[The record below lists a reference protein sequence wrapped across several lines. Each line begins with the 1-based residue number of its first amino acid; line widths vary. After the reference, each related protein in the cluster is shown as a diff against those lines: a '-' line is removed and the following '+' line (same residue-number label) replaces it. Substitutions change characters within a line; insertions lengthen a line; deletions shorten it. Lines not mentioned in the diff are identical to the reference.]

1 MARKNAKNDT
11 STPTNPSTQATSSS
25 HKKKKKKGNPLIAVL
40 IILVGVGVLLYPVV
54 ATQWNNFGQQRA
66 ADEYA
71 KLEKSAPPEV
81 LDTAWEDAHRYNESR
96 PVSAQV
102 MDAWNDHANESSP
115 EYQQYLQYLSQLAE
129 TDAMGQI
136 MIPSIKSKLPIYHGT
151 GPSALDRGVGHLY
164 GTDLPVGGE
173 NRHAVL
179 SAHTGIQTATLWDN
193 LVKVKEG
200 DAFYVAVS
208 GHKLKYEVDQIKVV
222 TPDHTDDLGREP
234 GKDYITLITCTPY
247 GINTHRLLVRGHQ
260 VPMDPS
266 EEKVFEES
274 TVVWQWW
281 MWAIVAAAA
290 LVLALLAWWLRKNSR
305 KAQRSN
311 LTQRSN

>member
-1 MARKNAKNDT
+1 MARNCANSDT
-11 STPTNPSTQATSSS
+11 PSPTHSNSQTMSAPHRQ
-25 HKKKKKKGNPLIAVL
+25 KKKKNNPLIAVL
-40 IILVGVGVLLYPVV
+40 IILIGVGVLLYPVV

-81 LDTAWEDAHRYNESR
+81 LNTAWEDAHRYNESR

-102 MDAWNDHANESSP
+102 MDAWNDHADESSP

-136 MIPSIKSKLPIYHGT
+136 MIPSISSKLPIYHGT

-164 GTDLPVGGE
+164 GTDLPVGGD

-266 EEKVFEES
+266 EEKIFEES

-290 LVLALLAWWLRKNSR
+290 LVLILLAWWLRKNFR
-305 KAQRSN
+305 NKET
-311 LTQRSN
+311 LTQ

>member
-1 MARKNAKNDT
+1 MARNNAKNDT
-11 STPTNPSTQATSSS
+11 SSPTNPSTQATSSS

-96 PVSAQV
+96 PVSAQM
-102 MDAWNDHANESSP
+102 MDAWNDHADESSP

-222 TPDHTDDLGREP
+222 TPDHTDDLGREL

-290 LVLALLAWWLRKNSR
+290 FVLILLAWWLRKGTLLNKRRDQS
-305 KAQRSN
+305 
-311 LTQRSN
+311 TQ

>member
-1 MARKNAKNDT
+1 
-11 STPTNPSTQATSSS
+11 
-25 HKKKKKKGNPLIAVL
+25 
-40 IILVGVGVLLYPVV
+40 
-54 ATQWNNFGQQRA
+54 
-66 ADEYA
+66 
-71 KLEKSAPPEV
+71 
-81 LDTAWEDAHRYNESR
+81 
-96 PVSAQV
+96 
-102 MDAWNDHANESSP
+102 MDAWNDHADESSP
-115 EYQQYLQYLSQLAE
+115 EYHQYLQYLSQLAE

-234 GKDYITLITCTPY
+234 GNDYITLITCTPY

-290 LVLALLAWWLRKNSR
+290 LVLILLARWLRKNSR

>member
-1 MARKNAKNDT
+1 MARNNAKSDT
-11 STPTNPSTQATSSS
+11 SSPTNSSTQATSSS
-25 HKKKKKKGNPLIAVL
+25 HRKKKKKGNPLIAVL

-102 MDAWNDHANESSP
+102 MDAWNDHTDESSP

-234 GKDYITLITCTPY
+234 GNDYITLITCTPY

-290 LVLALLAWWLRKNSR
+290 LVLILLAWWLRKNSR

-311 LTQRSN
+311 